1 MVAAHGCVL
10 PPFLRGETR
19 TMLLLVLIC
28 VPLVAGYVVA
38 AAARRYPRDSATG
51 RPTMDLARGAGE
63 TAARHHWRRAIEA
76 RRHPGTATGLA
87 LTLAGLVIIAGASI
101 VGA

>member
-1 MVAAHGCVL
+1 
-10 PPFLRGETR
+10 
-19 TMLLLVLIC
+19 MLLLVLIC

-87 LTLAGLVIIAGASI
+87 LTLAGLVIIAGA
-101 VGA
+101 A